1 MDIISSEEV
10 LARLAL
16 LQGVW
21 EGQGKGQFPTIDSFE
36 YKEHLEFEVDLSY
49 PLIHYQQRTILI
61 PTNEH
66 SHWESGFIRVLD
78 NGKIEISNSQDS
90 GRVEV
95 LQGTMTVGPDVE
107 LEAQFEIEFS
117 SIALANDPRLIQTK
131 RILKLNKN
139 KLTYDNYMITNTTD
153 KPALLHHLSARLE
166 RVNVSC

>member
-1 MDIISSEEV
+1 MDIISSEEI

-78 NGKIEISNSQDS
+78 NGRIEISNSQDS

-95 LQGTMTVGPDVE
+95 LQGTMNVE
-107 LEAQFEIEFS
+107 PEENFEIEFS

-139 KLTYDNYMITNTTD
+139 KLIYNNYMITNTTD
-153 KPALLHHLSARLE
+153 KPALLHHLSAKLE
-166 RVNVSC
+166 RVNLK